1 MGFDTTSVASRPSTA
16 QSRVSAASSSTAAK
30 GPLAPLKKAE
40 RLSGECT
47 CQPAREKYKK
57 MEVKPGQILG
67 VCTCAHRVNR
77 NIYSREVME
86 ALNYRGGAVW
96 ERYVKK
102 AAEKEDADDG
112 EAAPESKSLLDLLH
126 KEPKEELRQVKKPL
140 SKAEAKAAAEEG
152 AKAPEELTYNKR
164 FNMDNASAPK
174 ITARILDL
182 ITTQL
187 SKVMEK
193 KEEANEEK
201 VITKKD
207 FVNACISSNL
217 EGIGKKDLE
226 TMFDAVDKDKSGSI
240 DVSEW
245 AAKVKG

>member
-1 MGFDTTSVASRPSTA
+1 VDDSPARL
-16 QSRVSAASSSTAAK
+16 RAAR
-30 GPLAPLKKAE
+30 LAPLEKAE
-40 RLSGECT
+40 RLSGKCT
-47 CQPAREKYKK
+47 CKPVREKHKN
-57 MEVKPGQILG
+57 MEVKPGQIFG
-67 VCTCAHRVNR
+67 VCKCLRVNR
-77 NIYSREVME
+77 NIYNREVME
-86 ALNYRGGAVW
+86 ALNWRGGAVW
-96 ERYVKK
+96 ERFAKK
-102 AAEKEDADDG
+102 AAEKEHADDG